1 MKVDIRPDKNPRGGN
16 TMNDHGIAW
25 MIAGG
30 VRAESA
36 EDQRQRLHRV
46 AIAHSAGSR
55 GDTLQRVRE
64 RIGAIVGARSLGA
77 TDAGTLS
84 ADCCAA

>member
-1 MKVDIRPDKNPRGGN
+1 MHDQ
-16 TMNDHGIAW
+16 GIAW

-36 EDQRQRLHRV
+36 EEQRQRLHRHT
-46 AIAHSAGSR
+46 IANSTGSR
-55 GDTLQRVRE
+55 GDTLERFRE
-64 RIGAIVGARSLGA
+64 RIGALIGVRSFRA
-77 TDAGTLS
+77 ADSGTLS

>member
-1 MKVDIRPDKNPRGGN
+1 
-16 TMNDHGIAW
+16 MNDYGIAW

-36 EDQRQRLHRV
+36 EDQRQRLHRL
-46 AIAHSAGSR
+46 AIANSTGPR
-55 GDTLQRVRE
+55 GDALQRVRE
-64 RIGAIVGARSLGA
+64 RIGAIVGARSLSA
-77 TDAGTLS
+77 AESGTLS

>member
-1 MKVDIRPDKNPRGGN
+1 
-16 TMNDHGIAW
+16 MNDNGIAW

-46 AIAHSAGSR
+46 AIAEGTTSQ
-55 GDTLQRVRE
+55 GDTILRLRE
-64 RIGAIVGARSLGA
+64 RIAAMVAPRSVSR
-77 TDAGTLS
+77 TDSGSLS
-84 ADCCAA
+84 PDCCPA

>member
-1 MKVDIRPDKNPRGGN
+1 
-16 TMNDHGIAW
+16 MNDHGIAW

-36 EDQRQRLHRV
+36 EDQRQRFHRF
-46 AIAHSAGSR
+46 AIANSTGSQ
-55 GDTLQRVRE
+55 GETLQRLRE

-77 TDAGTLS
+77 ADTGTLS

>member
-1 MKVDIRPDKNPRGGN
+1 
-16 TMNDHGIAW
+16 MNDHGIAW

-36 EDQRQRLHRV
+36 EDQRQRLHRL
-46 AIAHSAGSR
+46 ALANSTASR

-64 RIGAIVGARSLGA
+64 RIGAIVGARSLSASDG
-77 TDAGTLS
+77 GTLS

>member
-1 MKVDIRPDKNPRGGN
+1 MSDQS
-16 TMNDHGIAW
+16 IAW

-36 EDQRQRLHRV
+36 EDRLQRFHRL
-46 AIAHSAGSR
+46 AIANSTGSR

-64 RIGAIVGARSLGA
+64 RIGAIVGARSLVA
-77 TDAGTLS
+77 ANNWTRS
-84 ADCCAA
+84 AECCAA

>member
-1 MKVDIRPDKNPRGGN
+1 
-16 TMNDHGIAW
+16 MNDQSIAW

-36 EDQRQRLHRV
+36 EDQRQRLHRL
-46 AIAHSAGSR
+46 AIANSTGSR

-64 RIGAIVGARSLGA
+64 RIGAIVGARSLVA
-77 TDAGTLS
+77 ANNGTLS

>member
-1 MKVDIRPDKNPRGGN
+1 
-16 TMNDHGIAW
+16 MNDHGIAW

-36 EDQRQRLHRV
+36 EDQRQRLHRL
-46 AIAHSAGSR
+46 AIANSAASR
-55 GDTLQRVRE
+55 GDTLQRVRA
-64 RIGAIVGARSLGA
+64 RIGALVGTRSLLA
-77 TDAGTLS
+77 TDNRTLS

>member
-1 MKVDIRPDKNPRGGN
+1 
-16 TMNDHGIAW
+16 MNDYGIAW

-46 AIAHSAGSR
+46 AITNSAASR
-55 GDTLQRVRE
+55 GDTLQRVRA
-64 RIGAIVGARSLGA
+64 RIDAIVGTRSLSA
-77 TDAGTLS
+77 TNTGTLS
-84 ADCCAA
+84 ADCCPA

>member
-1 MKVDIRPDKNPRGGN
+1 
-16 TMNDHGIAW
+16 MNDNGIAW

-46 AIAHSAGSR
+46 AIAHSSEAR
-55 GDTLQRVRE
+55 GDTLRRLRE
-64 RIGAIVGARSLGA
+64 RIGAVIGARSLGA
-77 TDAGTLS
+77 AQSGALS
-84 ADCCAA
+84 GDCCPA

>member
-1 MKVDIRPDKNPRGGN
+1 
-16 TMNDHGIAW
+16 MNDNGIAW

-46 AIAHSAGSR
+46 ELTHSPAVGEPHPR
-55 GDTLQRVRE
+55 LRE
-64 RIGAIVGARSLGA
+64 RIAAIVGAPSAARAES
-77 TDAGTLS
+77 GTLA
-84 ADCCAA
+84 ADCCPA

>member
-1 MKVDIRPDKNPRGGN
+1 MESN
-16 TMNDHGIAW
+16 GIAW

-30 VRAESA
+30 VRAQSA

-46 AIAHSAGSR
+46 ALAHSTPTRSDSLSQLR
-55 GDTLQRVRE
+55 QR
-64 RIGAIVGARSLGA
+64 IAAIVGARSSQ
-77 TDAGTLS
+77 DTLS

>member
-1 MKVDIRPDKNPRGGN
+1 
-16 TMNDHGIAW
+16 MNDHGIAW

-36 EDQRQRLHRV
+36 EDQRQRFHRL
-46 AIAHSAGSR
+46 AIANSTESR
-55 GDTLQRVRE
+55 GDTVSRLRE

-77 TDAGTLS
+77 AESGTLS

>member
-1 MKVDIRPDKNPRGGN
+1 ME
-16 TMNDHGIAW
+16 DHGIAW

-30 VRAESA
+30 RRAESA

-46 AIAHSAGSR
+46 ALAQSTPSR
-55 GDTLQRVRE
+55 GDTLLRLRE
-64 RIGAIVGARSLGA
+64 RIGAIVGTGGRSGERV
-77 TDAGTLS
+77 AGTLS

>member
-1 MKVDIRPDKNPRGGN
+1 
-16 TMNDHGIAW
+16 MNDNGIAW

-36 EDQRQRLHRV
+36 EDQRQRFHRLT
-46 AIAHSAGSR
+46 IANSTESR
-55 GDTLQRVRE
+55 GDTLQRLLG
-64 RIGAIVGARSLGA
+64 RIGAIVGARSLSAADTGN
-77 TDAGTLS
+77 LS

>member
-1 MKVDIRPDKNPRGGN
+1 
-16 TMNDHGIAW
+16 MNDNGIAW

-46 AIAHSAGSR
+46 AIAGDRHATNDMLLAVRQRINALRIAAMIEGRPLPQADSAP
-55 GDTLQRVRE
+55 
-64 RIGAIVGARSLGA
+64 IA
-77 TDAGTLS
+77 TD
-84 ADCCAA
+84 CCPA

>member
-1 MKVDIRPDKNPRGGN
+1 
-16 TMNDHGIAW
+16 MNDHGIAW

-36 EDQRQRLHRV
+36 EDQRQRFHRL
-46 AIAHSAGSR
+46 AIANSSASR
-55 GDTLQRVRE
+55 GDSRQWLRG
-64 RIGAIVGARSLGA
+64 RIEAIVGARA
-77 TDAGTLS
+77 VDAPSSGTLA

>member
-1 MKVDIRPDKNPRGGN
+1 
-16 TMNDHGIAW
+16 MNDHGIAW

-36 EDQRQRLHRV
+36 EDQRQRLHRL
-46 AIAHSAGSR
+46 AIANSTRSQ

-64 RIGAIVGARSLGA
+64 RIGAIVGTRSLGVA
-77 TDAGTLS
+77 SGTLA

>member
-1 MKVDIRPDKNPRGGN
+1 
-16 TMNDHGIAW
+16 MNDNGIAW

-46 AIAHSAGSR
+46 AIAQADR
-55 GDTLQRVRE
+55 RAADALTRLRARVA
-64 RIGAIVGARSLGA
+64 AIVAPRARAAGRADGRRLLPRLTPDRPAPDRPHGA
-77 TDAGTLS
+77 TIP
-84 ADCCAA
+84 

>member
-1 MKVDIRPDKNPRGGN
+1 
-16 TMNDHGIAW
+16 MNDNGIAW

-46 AIAHSAGSR
+46 AIAHSSDAR
-55 GDTLQRVRE
+55 GDTLLRFRE
-64 RIGAIVGARSLGA
+64 RIGAIVGARSLDA
-77 TDAGTLS
+77 ADAGTLS
-84 ADCCAA
+84 ADCCPA